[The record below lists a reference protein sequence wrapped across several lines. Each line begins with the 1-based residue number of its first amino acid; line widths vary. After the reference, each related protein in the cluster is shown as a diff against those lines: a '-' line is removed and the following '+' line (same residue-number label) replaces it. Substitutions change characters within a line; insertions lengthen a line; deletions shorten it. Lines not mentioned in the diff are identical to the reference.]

1 MLDPKLDIVF
11 KLLLSR
17 PDNESLLREMIEA
30 VVDLPAP
37 IAGLT
42 VLNPGIPRD
51 LAVHKA
57 IVLDLHVRCVDG
69 TLLDIE
75 METQPRPVLPQ
86 RVLYYWASLYGGQL
100 QRGHDYDRLRRTLS
114 VVWLNGKLPVFGERF
129 HSVFE
134 LAERHTRGRLTDHL
148 ELHFL
153 ALPSLWSS
161 GASVSPRLGR
171 WARFFLAPDEQTLHA
186 LAVEDPTMSKAVTE
200 LERLSHDPQAR
211 ALIDTVERDRRF
223 HEYEVR
229 LGQEEARAE
238 GRVEGRV
245 EGEQAGRLAVAR
257 ELLSGGMSLD
267 QVARV
272 TGLTR
277 EALAA
282 VAQDVGTRG

>member
-17 PDNESLLREMIEA
+17 PDNESLLREMIES

-57 IVLDLHVRCVDG
+57 IVLDLHVRCADG

-100 QRGHDYDRLRRTLS
+100 QRGHDYERLRRTLS
-114 VVWLNGKLPVFGERF
+114 VGWLDGKLPV
-129 HSVFE
+129 S
-134 LAERHTRGRLTDHL
+134 ARLT
-148 ELHFL
+148 
-153 ALPSLWSS
+153 
-161 GASVSPRLGR
+161 R

-186 LAVEDPTMSKAVTE
+186 LAVEDPTRNKAVTE

-229 LGQEEARAE
+229 LGQDEARAE

-245 EGEQAGRLAVAR
+245 EGEHAGRLAVAR

-267 QVARV
+267 QVAKV

-282 VAQDVGTRG
+282 VAQDETARGA